1 MERGAV
7 LLGVGW
13 RRGPHGARVRDGG
26 LNVGQITDDRGIA
39 VEHKRDFLRSLTQ
52 VATEAGV
59 PNPNLVA
66 RQLSILFDGVSSQ
79 TVVNGRGDSAAAAR
93 AAAAALIS

>member
-1 MERGAV
+1 MNAHTLVPPTKRYPCDFNRLANAFACGVEVGRSAMERGAV
-7 LLGVGW
+7 L
-13 RRGPHGARVRDGG
+13 RVLAPD
-26 LNVGQITDDRGIA
+26 
-39 VEHKRDFLRSLTQ
+39 
-52 VATEAGV
+52 
-59 PNPNLVA
+59 LVA

>member
-7 LLGVGW
+7 LRALA
-13 RRGPHGARVRDGG
+13 PD
-26 LNVGQITDDRGIA
+26 
-39 VEHKRDFLRSLTQ
+39 
-52 VATEAGV
+52 
-59 PNPNLVA
+59 LVA